1 MIKNTIQRSLLL
13 GLIFCTCTIQAQNV
27 PGYLGSRL
35 SIGYSLQFTP
45 NFFLGNFNSPGDP
58 VNADD
63 FNNPEKL
70 FYGFSTVH
78 SLSTEYVLS
87 KKLSVTANVG
97 FSRAYYLPPNFRF
110 GNAGNASYD
119 SRPGLTSIPIVVGA
133 RWYLQQLAPLGSF
146 FELNLGYQIIN
157 PDDFTYSGTFYSN
170 VSNSNVEVVEETI
183 TPNTTGAL
191 LAGLKFGK
199 SRVFFDKLKV
209 DFYAGF
215 SLQYKGMGSSYTA
228 IGNVLEE
235 LSDDFNDN
243 ENPYILGNVEVTQ
256 NGFEDKA
263 RGRMFGSFY
272 GFSGVT
278 FSFLP

>member
-1 MIKNTIQRSLLL
+1 MKNILQNILLA
-13 GLIFCTCTIQAQNV
+13 GLVFSAFLMQAQNV

-58 VNADD
+58 VRADD
-63 FNNPEKL
+63 FNNPEKT

-87 KKLSVTANVG
+87 KKLSVLVNIG
-97 FSRAYYLPPNFRF
+97 YSKAYYLPPDFANSIS
-110 GNAGNASYD
+110 GDMNYEA
-119 SRPGLTSIPIVVGA
+119 RPGLTSIPIIMGT
-133 RWYLQQLAPLGSF
+133 RWYLQQLAPVGSF

-157 PDDFTYSGTFYSN
+157 PDDFTYSGSFYSN
-170 VSNSNVEVVEETI
+170 VSGSTVMVSEKTI
-183 TPNTTGAL
+183 TPSTTGAL
-191 LAGLKFGK
+191 LGGLKFGK
-199 SRVFFDKLKV
+199 SRVFFDRLKV

-215 SLQYKGMGSSYTA
+215 SLQYRGMSSSYTA
-228 IGNVLEE
+228 IGGVVDEF
-235 LSDDFNDN
+235 SDEFNN
-243 ENPYILGNVEVTQ
+243 SENPYILGNVEVTQ

-263 RGRMFGSFY
+263 RGRMFGAFF

-278 FSFLP
+278 FSFIP